1 MKPTLSNPASASV
14 WDRLTSPEAH
24 SARGS
29 SAPEQL
35 KRAITRDLEA
45 LLNTRVAIPE
55 AELAAMPH
63 VRNSIANFGLTDF
76 AQLCLAGSDDR
87 KTICDRLQAAIVRHE
102 PRLSHVRVHLTGEPG
117 VVNRLSFVVAAELR
131 SCSSGERI
139 RLDISLE
146 PSSLHYHIT

>member
-1 MKPTLSNPASASV
+1 MKPTPSIAAPASV
-14 WDRLTSPEAH
+14 WDRLASPDAGGPGN
-24 SARGS
+24 SLS
-29 SAPEQL
+29 PDQL

-55 AELAAMPH
+55 GDLAATPH
-63 VRNSIANFGLTDF
+63 VRNSIVNFGLTDF

-87 KTICDRLQAAIVRHE
+87 KTICDRLQSAIARHE

-131 SCSSGERI
+131 ACTAGQTI
-139 RLDISLE
+139 RFDISLE